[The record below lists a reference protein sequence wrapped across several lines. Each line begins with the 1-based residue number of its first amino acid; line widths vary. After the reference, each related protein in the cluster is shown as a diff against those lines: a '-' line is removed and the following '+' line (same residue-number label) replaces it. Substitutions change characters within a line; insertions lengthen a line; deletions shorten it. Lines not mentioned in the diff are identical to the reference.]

1 MFNVSQNNTNMPL
14 GSANGGF
21 TIPGGVYNEFA
32 TPEIDDG
39 KSTKRDTVKLF
50 LISALILTILLA
62 VASYFYANY
71 LSSQVEAQK
80 SSLSNLDNNPNII
93 TFEKNLSNMRDL
105 SKKLKLLNTVN
116 DSRLYISGMLLPV
129 LESVVES
136 SRTSYVY
143 FNRINIKRDGSNS
156 SMAISI
162 SGVAQDYLALSRQI
176 SNFKS
181 GPLNTYFTNF
191 KFLSLSLDPSGQ
203 VMFDITFNINVSTNA
218 YLNFLKSTNG
228 GVVAPKNTSG
238 TLFQGN
244 APANIFSA
252 SSTQN
257 SDSDSYLNNFSTSS
271 SNGIGN

>member
-21 TIPGGVYNEFA
+21 TMPGGVYNQFA

-71 LSSQVEAQK
+71 LASQVEVQK
-80 SSLSNLDNNPNII
+80 SSLSNLDNNPNIV
-93 TFEKNLSNMRDL
+93 TFEENLQNMREL

-116 DSRLYISGMLLPV
+116 DSRVYISGMLLPV

-136 SRTSYVY
+136 SKTSYVY
-143 FNRINIKRDGSNS
+143 FNRINIKQDSSNS

-162 SGVAQDYLALSRQI
+162 SGTAQDYLALSRQI

-181 GPLNTYFTNF
+181 GPLSTYFTNF
-191 KFLSLSLDPSGQ
+191 KFLSLSLDPGGQ

-218 YLNFLKSTNG
+218 YLSFLKNPNVG
-228 GVVAPKNTSG
+228 GAAQKNTSG

-257 SDSDSYLNNFSTSS
+257 SNSVSNNVSTSS